1 MNRFTKAAVRIE
13 ACAEPVFKRR
23 ARILLKFLMRF
34 QTVARLFL
42 CVVLLMQP
50 VVAFAFETDQYNL
63 PPQPLADIGDE
74 VSEYTEEN
82 LRKAVDKINAEILV
96 RQSCLGN
103 KSVKTGKVNCNSADN
118 ERARLEYLRSEDAIA
133 REVYNQLGSGI
144 TPFTKSSSW
153 MESHQ
158 FVAQPARYK
167 TGYRKSIFLDFPT
180 NYLTISSTVNLYGTQ
195 FGTDKIA
202 HFFQQGY
209 TYYKIYN
216 RALAKGL
223 APDEAAQKAVRWGQ
237 KTERT
242 FYGTL
247 VSGVYSNADLF
258 ANYVGMKFYQG
269 LTRPV
274 KIGNNTKPAVLLLK
288 NGIWTLAEN
297 ADLRTFLIKPFI
309 SNHLNEALNPSMFI
323 KGLRSS
329 VRRTVRKQSCQQW
342 LKQYPNLSQTDLNQT
357 LEGSK
362 FWYGEDYGFTDS
374 ENFVTIANTCFGN

>member
-1 MNRFTKAAVRIE
+1 M
-13 ACAEPVFKRR
+13 
-23 ARILLKFLMRF
+23 
-34 QTVARLFL
+34 FL

-50 VVAFAFETDQYNL
+50 VAVFAFETDQYNL

-82 LRKAVDKINAEILV
+82 LRKAVNKINAEISI
-96 RQSCLGN
+96 RQSCLEN
-103 KSVKTGKVNCNSADN
+103 KSVKTGEVKCSSADE
-118 ERARLEYLRSEDAIA
+118 ERTRLEYLRSENAIA
-133 REVYNQLGSGI
+133 RGIYNQLGSGI
-144 TPFTKSSSW
+144 IPFTKSGSW

-158 FVAQPARYK
+158 FIAQPARYK
-167 TGYRKSIFLDFPT
+167 TGYRKSIFLVFPPD
-180 NYLTISSTVNLYGTQ
+180 YLTISSTVNIYGTQ

-216 RALAKGL
+216 RALAKGFT
-223 APDEAAQKAVRWGQ
+223 PEKAAEKAVLWGQ

-258 ANYVGMKFYQG
+258 ANYIGMKFYQG
-269 LTRPV
+269 LTRPS
-274 KIGNNTKPAVLLLK
+274 KIGDNTKPAVLFLK
-288 NGIWTLAEN
+288 NGIWTLEEKAS
-297 ADLRTFLIKPFI
+297 LRAFLIKPFI

-329 VRRTVRKQSCQQW
+329 VRRNIRKQSCQQW
-342 LKQYPNLSQTDLNQT
+342 FKQYPNLSQENLNQT
-357 LEGSK
+357 LEALK

-374 ENFVTIANTCFGN
+374 ENFVTISNTCFGN

>member
-1 MNRFTKAAVRIE
+1 
-13 ACAEPVFKRR
+13 
-23 ARILLKFLMRF
+23 MRF
-34 QTVARLFL
+34 QTVARMFL

-50 VVAFAFETDQYNL
+50 VAVFAFETDQYNL

-82 LRKAVDKINAEILV
+82 LRKAVNNINAEISI
-96 RQSCLGN
+96 RQSCLEN
-103 KSVKTGKVNCNSADN
+103 KSVKTGEVKCSSAGE
-118 ERARLEYLRSEDAIA
+118 ERTRLEYLRSENAIA
-133 REVYNQLGSGI
+133 RAVYNQLGAGI
-144 TPFTKSSSW
+144 IPFTKSGSW
-153 MESHQ
+153 MESHE

-167 TGYRKSIFLDFPT
+167 TGYRKSIFLVFPT
-180 NYLTISSTVNLYGTQ
+180 NYLTISSTVNIYGAQ
-195 FGTDKIA
+195 FGIDKIA

-209 TYYKIYN
+209 DYYKIYN

-223 APDEAAQKAVRWGQ
+223 TPEKAAEKAVRWGQ

-274 KIGNNTKPAVLLLK
+274 KIGDKMKPAVLLLK
-288 NGIWTLAEN
+288 DGIWTLGEST
-297 ADLRTFLIKPFI
+297 DLQTFLIKPFI

-329 VRRTVRKQSCQQW
+329 VRRNVRKQSCQQW
-342 LKQYPNLSQTDLNQT
+342 FKQYPNLSQADLNQT
-357 LEGSK
+357 LEALK

-374 ENFVTIANTCFGN
+374 ENFVTIANTCFSK